1 MGFIK
6 KGITIMKKKG
16 VCTFFL
22 LTKYIPFFKH
32 YYFIANWEAEEHIM
46 KVKKKNANR

>member
-6 KGITIMKKKG
+6 KKIAIMKKKG
-16 VCTFFL
+16 VCAFFL
-22 LTKYIPFFKH
+22 LVKYIPFFKH
-32 YYFIANWEAEEHIM
+32 YYIITNWEAEEHIL